1 MIIQNIQQLDFA
13 IENNFRLYA
22 YRAIIEDLKRMPLK
36 NLRVD
41 QNIADEEHK
50 ILSINIIDDAGQIA
64 GSFVVNHDREFAV
77 IINDYYCYQLV
88 GIALDD
94 ANAFSL
100 LPEKLFHYLED

>member
-1 MIIQNIQQLDFA
+1 MIIKNVQQLDFA
-13 IENNFRLYA
+13 IEKNLRLYA

-41 QNIADEEHK
+41 QNIADEKHK
-50 ILSINIIDDAGQIA
+50 ILSINIIDDNEQMV
-64 GSFVVNHDREFAV
+64 GSFVVNYDREFAL

-94 ANAFSL
+94 INAFHL
-100 LPEKLFHYLED
+100 LPEKLFHYVED